1 MTTVADFGEYTD
13 VDGQLSLSGLG
24 TIANVQYDV
33 SWKRNANKVPRSGA
47 RSQKNIPGYLEV
59 TTKLKAILI
68 HDNAAALLGSS
79 LNATPITGA
88 AETLL
93 ATSHVLDATDWYE
106 DMTDDTIAAASR
118 IRYTLQ
124 TKAATVGGTIT
135 IIGED
140 ASGNPLEEI
149 ITVPAT
155 MAIND
160 TLTSTKLF
168 KKVYGHTIRGVDT
181 ADDLG
186 TFLVASITGASS
198 YSVGDPLV
206 FDLVGTVT
214 KGSESIQITQPDCWM
229 ASGGFAWTDGGK
241 PMDIDVDV
249 QMYDP
254 DLLDVDVIG

>member
-1 MTTVADFGEYTD
+1 MTTVADFGEFTD
-13 VDGQLSLSGLG
+13 VDGVL
-24 TIANVQYDV
+24 TIDDVPIANVQYDV
-33 SWKRNANKVPRSGA
+33 SWKRNVNKVPRSGA

-68 HDNAAALLGSS
+68 HDNAAALVGAS
-79 LNATPITGA
+79 LNDTPITGA

-93 ATSHVLDATDWYE
+93 AASNVLDASDFYE
-106 DMTDDTIAAASR
+106 DMTDDTIASPSR

-124 TKAATVGGTIT
+124 TKAVTVGGTIT

-149 ITVPAT
+149 LTVPAT

-160 TLTSTKLF
+160 TLTSKKLF
-168 KKVYGHTIRGVDT
+168 KKVYGHTIRGVDS

-186 TFLVASITGASS
+186 TFMVASITGASS
-198 YSVGDPLV
+198 FTVGDPLV
-206 FDLVGTVT
+206 FDLVGIVT
-214 KGSESIQITQPDCWM
+214 KGSESIQVTQPDCWM
-229 ASGGFAWTDGGK
+229 AGGQFAWTEGGE

-249 QMYDP
+249 YMYDP
-254 DLLDVDVIG
+254 DLFEYDVIG